1 MPVKSIT
8 SKMPQSKTTNYQ
20 KLELR
25 LSQSLKS
32 SASKEISLRPLFG
45 AFQSEQ
51 NAEQLITEIVKSR
64 LFNRKR
70 ETF

>member
-1 MPVKSIT
+1 T
-8 SKMPQSKTTNYQ
+8 LFRTTNNLSQYQ
-20 KLELR
+20 KIELISW

-32 SASKEISLRPLFG
+32 ISSKENSLRPLFG

-51 NAEQLITEIVKSR
+51 TAEQLIIEIQQSR
-64 LFNRKR
+64 LFNQER